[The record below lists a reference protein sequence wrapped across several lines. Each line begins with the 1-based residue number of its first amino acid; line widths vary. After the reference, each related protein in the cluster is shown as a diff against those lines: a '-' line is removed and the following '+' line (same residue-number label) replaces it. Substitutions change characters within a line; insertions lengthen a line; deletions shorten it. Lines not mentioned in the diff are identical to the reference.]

1 MYAHFLVPTD
11 GSKLSDKAVAHAIA
25 LAKATQARITMFHA
39 TPGFPRPVYADGISV
54 EMVSRREYAKQA
66 KEDAAKVLD
75 RAAAKAKAAG
85 IACETMH
92 ASTDAPW
99 EAILAAAKK
108 AKADT
113 IVMASH
119 GRRGIV
125 GLLLG
130 SETTKVLT
138 HSTLPVLV
146 VR

>member
-11 GSKLSDKAVAHAIA
+11 GSKLSDKAVAQAIS
-25 LAKATQARITMFHA
+25 LAKSTQARITLFHA
-39 TPGFPRPVYADGISV
+39 TPGFPRPVYADGVSI
-54 EMVSRREYAKQA
+54 EMVSRRDYQKRA
-66 KEDAAKVLD
+66 KEDATKILD

-85 IACETMH
+85 IACDTVH
-92 ASTDAPW
+92 ATTDAPW

-119 GRRGIV
+119 GRRGLV